1 MTATTFSVYQHI
13 NEENIYKQKDSMNFE
28 AHLDDLFY

>member
-1 MTATTFSVYQHI
+1 MTAATFSIYQCI
-13 NEENIYKQKDSMNFE
+13 DEENTYKQKDSMNFE